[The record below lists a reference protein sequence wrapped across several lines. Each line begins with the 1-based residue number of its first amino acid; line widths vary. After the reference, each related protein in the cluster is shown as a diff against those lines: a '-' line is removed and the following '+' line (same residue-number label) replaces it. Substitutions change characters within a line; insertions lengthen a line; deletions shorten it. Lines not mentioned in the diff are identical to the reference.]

1 MDLFPPDLCLYNK
14 RKEFSGHGTI
24 SSIVYQ
30 NIIITAVLEISE
42 FRVRS
47 FLREWGWKKKTYAS
61 LTGLRMSV
69 SPYVTQGLGVLV
81 FRMLAFKIW
90 QYNQRQSGEGLLVF
104 FSYPLHGKQ
113 YKK

>member
-14 RKEFSGHGTI
+14 CKEFSEHGTI

-42 FRVRS
+42 FRVRR

-81 FRMLAFKIW
+81 FRMLAFKISAIQPASIRRRITCFLFISAAW
-90 QYNQRQSGEGLLVF
+90 QTI
-104 FSYPLHGKQ
+104 
-113 YKK
+113 